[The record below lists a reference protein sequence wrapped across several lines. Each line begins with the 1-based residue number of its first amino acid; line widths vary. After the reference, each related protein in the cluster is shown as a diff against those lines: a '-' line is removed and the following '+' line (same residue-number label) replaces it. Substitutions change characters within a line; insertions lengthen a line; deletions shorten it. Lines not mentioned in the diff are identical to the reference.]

1 MCLISFKL
9 STLWL
14 SPAGGSSPAKVA
26 NTIEFHPE
34 IRGTAFPPR
43 PSCRIGPVSGGRDR
57 RCSSRRR
64 RRPRPAAPRTPPGGR
79 VQPQS
84 AAARCLG
91 PEGAAG
97 DGDGTRQVTWVASE
111 DFGGFRRISEDLGGL
126 KNWEFGFRLKHI
138 LVSATCLKS
147 VSTKKTVSTGLGSH
161 SCEPITTSSTF
172 KPIPSQVSAIFVD
185 LLQALGVHLQQAS
198 DSSDV
203 AFFCSLQ
210 DVSASK
216 RPKLWMSGSPR
227 FILNILYYQWISH
240 NCIIMS

>member
-147 VSTKKTVSTGLGSH
+147 VSTKKNSLNWIGKSQLRTYNNLLNLQAYPFSGFCHICRLAPGSGGPPAA
-161 SCEPITTSSTF
+161 SVGQLRRCL
-172 KPIPSQVSAIFVD
+172 
-185 LLQALGVHLQQAS
+185 LLQPAGCLRLKTAETV
-198 DSSDV
+198 DV
-203 AFFCSLQ
+203 
-210 DVSASK
+210 
-216 RPKLWMSGSPR
+216 W
-227 FILNILYYQWISH
+227 
-240 NCIIMS
+240 